1 MDTPARAETASI
13 LDRST
18 PTSTK
23 SSRAAVSIAERF
35 CSWPCRTGLAS
46 IIVIHL
52 LAPNLHRSVQW
63 YTTRCS
69 VSAVHKTTEL
79 SLQAHDLVKRYG
91 TVTAVDGLSFQVR
104 PGLVT
109 GFLGPNGAGKSTT
122 LRMFLGLDKP
132 TSGAATVN
140 GRRMHELP
148 HPTRVIGAM
157 LDARAVH
164 PRRTA
169 VDHLASVARAGGV
182 PRGRIGEVL
191 ELVGLAD
198 AGGRPA
204 GDFSLGMKQR
214 LGIATALIGDPG
226 IVIFDEPL
234 NGLDPEGIRWA
245 RSLMRELAAE
255 GRLVLFSSHLMGEMQ
270 LTADRLIVI
279 NRGRLLAD
287 QALDDFIASHTN
299 EHVRV
304 RTPDVAVLRDALMR
318 AGFLVRADADRT
330 DVLIVAGVTTESV
343 GRIAAASDAEVF
355 ELTLVRDS
363 LEDAFLAMTTTEQK
377 AA

>member
-1 MDTPARAETASI
+1 M
-13 LDRST
+13 
-18 PTSTK
+18 
-23 SSRAAVSIAERF
+23 
-35 CSWPCRTGLAS
+35 
-46 IIVIHL
+46 
-52 LAPNLHRSVQW
+52 
-63 YTTRCS
+63 
-69 VSAVHKTTEL
+69 
-79 SLQAHDLVKRYG
+79 
-91 TVTAVDGLSFQVR
+91 
-104 PGLVT
+104 T

-140 GRRMHELP
+140 GRRMHELD
-148 HPTRVIGAM
+148 HPMRVIGAM

-191 ELVGLAD
+191 ELVGLAE
-198 AGGRPA
+198 AGNRPA

-255 GRLVLFSSHLMGEMQ
+255 GRSVLFSSHLMGEMQ
-270 LTADRLIVI
+270 LTADRLVVI

-363 LEDAFLAMTTTEQK
+363 LEDAFLAMTTIEQK